1 MAEESGKT
9 FFSYA
14 REDSTFVLRLVKD
27 LRAAGADV
35 WLDQLDIGAGRHW
48 DTAIENALRACP
60 CHVTVLSPD
69 AVASQDV
76 RNEYSFA
83 LEERK
88 QVIPLLY
95 RECAIPFRLRL
106 LQYVD
111 FRTDYEKGFRDLA
124 KALGIR
130 KVSAVPAPLV
140 ETVDMQKP
148 STQSPQ
154 IQAGNQ
160 AVADAQAVQPA
171 PMAEQ
176 LRPTIAVNETP
187 NQEDRRKIVEG
198 QRVSPVPPI
207 MSTTKILWGL
217 GAGLIVLVLI
227 IWITSGK
234 APDNSDGSGQVP
246 PTATPTAPDNGQA
259 EASDAEAFFNRG
271 DNLYDEKQYDQA
283 IDAFTQAIRLKPDYP
298 DAYNE
303 RGMAYDEK
311 GEYDLAI
318 QDYTQAVKLN
328 PNYAEAYYNRGI
340 SYANK
345 GDYNQAVQ
353 DYTHALK
360 LNPNDADV
368 YNNRRVAYAN
378 NGDYNQAVLDYTR
391 ALKLKPDD
399 AGVYSNRGSAYQNN
413 KQYEQALQDYDH
425 ALQFDPNAENARKN
439 RDALAAYLKTQ
450 GGK

>member
-27 LRAAGADV
+27 LRTAGADV
-35 WLDQLDIGAGRHW
+35 WLDQLDIGLGKHW
-48 DTAIENALRACP
+48 DTEIENALRASP

-83 LEERK
+83 LEEHK
-88 QVIPLLY
+88 QVIPLLH
-95 RECAIPFRLRL
+95 RDCAIPFRLRL

-130 KVSAVPAPLV
+130 KVSAFPAPPV
-140 ETVDMQKP
+140 ETVNVVQKP
-148 STQSPQ
+148 SAASRQVEAEK
-154 IQAGNQ
+154 QAG
-160 AVADAQAVQPA
+160 AEAQAIQPVRVVE
-171 PMAEQ
+171 PT
-176 LRPTIAVNETP
+176 RPTIAVTETP

-198 QRVSPVPPI
+198 ERVSPVPPI
-207 MSTTKILWGL
+207 MSATKILWGL
-217 GAGLIVLVLI
+217 GAGLTALVLI
-227 IWITSGK
+227 IWMISGK

-246 PTATPTAPDNGQA
+246 STATPTAPDNGQA
-259 EASDAEAFFNRG
+259 GASDAEAFFNRG

-283 IDAFTQAIRLKPDYP
+283 IDAFTQAILLKPDYP

-318 QDYTQAVKLN
+318 QDYTQSVKLN
-328 PNYAEAYYNRGI
+328 PKYAAAYYNRGI

-345 GDYNQAVQ
+345 GDY
-353 DYTHALK
+353 D
-360 LNPNDADV
+360 
-368 YNNRRVAYAN
+368 
-378 NGDYNQAVLDYTR
+378 QAVLDYTR

-399 AGVYSNRGSAYQNN
+399 ADVYSNRGSAYQNN

-425 ALQFDPNAENARKN
+425 ALQLDPNAEIARKN
-439 RDALAAYLKTQ
+439 RDGLAAYLKTQ